1 LNLSLGAKRLLKRNM
16 PPYAMTLAEVADQR
30 RHVALELCLIAWCV
44 IPLLLHNIAGP
55 VIPQDSVPFTLVR
68 AVNAILVLVALWA
81 SPVLFLATSAPRR
94 VMRFLREERTTALA
108 LALLVVGGLWLRLSV
123 VRTAPL
129 DHPAAAEIMR
139 HGRGFDLLGTNVPD
153 AVYGRALWHRLH
165 FVLLGASVPVLLCLN
180 AVSGALLTLVAYSL
194 CRFLLGGPHA
204 PMAGA
209 TLFTLAP
216 TYLLAST
223 TEAFTAPLLLVSITA
238 LVFFL
243 RRDRRPRTLA
253 LSLALLLLAVEVRPD
268 HIAMVPAFFIAF
280 LVYWQGGTGRT
291 VPILIVAFLLATLP
305 HLVLVAYQEDVL
317 DRGATG
323 SAIGRLAAMV
333 RSHVPSY
340 ILLLALAGA
349 VDLSDRRPKALILL
363 GGWALAF
370 ALAYMFLFT
379 TVLEREPLGTLPVLL
394 LPLMVLAAQG
404 IAVLFSWSIRFHPR
418 APGVMAFAVIL
429 VLSWELVKTGR
440 AFHEQRVGD
449 PQYIE
454 YRALLQRGTV
464 DPRCSVIV
472 NGPHVLAP
480 YMLSF
485 RGEPREVADRGE
497 LIWALND
504 LVPSGCWYYYN
515 GLPPDDDLRSD
526 MEQTYDLKNIRK
538 LLGVHGFTEVP
549 GTDEPAL
556 GDDVFLYKR
565 EALPA

>member
-1 LNLSLGAKRLLKRNM
+1 
-16 PPYAMTLAEVADQR
+16 MTLAEGADQR

-44 IPLLLHNIAGP
+44 IPLLLHNIAGS
-55 VIPQDSVPFTLVR
+55 VIPQDAVPFTLIR
-68 AVNAILVLVALWA
+68 AVNALLVLLALWA
-81 SPVLFLATSAPRR
+81 SPVLLLATSAPRR

-165 FVLLGASVPVLLCLN
+165 FVLFGASLPVLLCLN
-180 AVSGALLTLVAYSL
+180 AVSGALLPLVAYSL
-194 CRFLLGGPHA
+194 GRFLLGGPHA

-209 TLFTLAP
+209 ALFTLAP

-223 TEAFTAPLLLVSITA
+223 TEAFTAPLLLVSITV

-253 LSLALLLLAVEVRPD
+253 LALALLLLAVEVRPD
-268 HIAMVPAFFIAF
+268 HLAMVPAFFIAF

-291 VPILIVAFLLATLP
+291 VPILVVAFLLATLP
-305 HLVLVAYQEDVL
+305 HLVLVAYQEDIL
-317 DRGATG
+317 DRSVTG

-349 VDLSDRRPKALILL
+349 VDLSDRRPKALSLL
-363 GGWALAF
+363 GGWVLAF
-370 ALAYMFLFT
+370 TLTYMFLFT
-379 TVLEREPLGTLPVLL
+379 TALEREPMGTLPVLL
-394 LPLMVLAAQG
+394 LPLTVLAAQG
-404 IAVLFSWSIRFHPR
+404 IAVLFSWSVRCHPR
-418 APGVMAFAVIL
+418 APGIMAFAVIL

-440 AFHEQRVGD
+440 AFHEQRTGD
-449 PQYIE
+449 IRYIE
-454 YRALLQRGTV
+454 YRALLERASV
-464 DPRCSVIV
+464 DPSCSVIV

-480 YMLSF
+480 YVLSF
-485 RGEPREVADRGE
+485 RGEPREVRDRGE

-504 LVPSGCWYYYN
+504 LGHSGCWYYYN
-515 GLPPDDDLRSD
+515 GLPQDDDTRSD
-526 MEQTYDLKNIRK
+526 MERAYDLKNIRE
-538 LLGVHGFTEVP
+538 LLGVHGFTEVV
-549 GTDEPAL
+549 GSDEPSL
-556 GDDVFLYKR
+556 GDGVFLYKR
-565 EALPA
+565 ESLPA